1 MLFTERSIWTMVHGI
16 GLGGAALLALA
27 VSLFAIYL
35 VQRRDE
41 SGGLAGAVGGPFA
54 GLTAFAALMLW
65 LTAVVGTYV
74 VFPPYRAAPPE
85 GTTSLAQYPRSM
97 LLANPETAWLHSF
110 AMETK
115 EHLPW
120 TVAMLATAV
129 AFVAWRYRGQL
140 LMDAPMRRIG
150 GLLLA
155 ICFGA
160 VGYISLLGVFVN
172 KVAPLH

>member
-27 VSLFAIYL
+27 AALFAMYL
-35 VQRRDE
+35 VQRRND
-41 SGGLAGAVGGPFA
+41 SLVLAGPVGGPLA
-54 GLTAFAALMLW
+54 GVTGFAALMLW

-74 VFPPYRAAPPE
+74 VFPAYRAAAPE
-85 GTTSLAQYPRSM
+85 GTTLLAQYPRSM
-97 LLANPETAWLHSF
+97 LLADPQTAWLHTY

-120 TVAMLATAV
+120 SAAMLATAV
-129 AFVAWRYRGQL
+129 AYVAWRYRSQL
-140 LMDAPMRRIG
+140 LTDVPMRRIG

-155 ICFGA
+155 ISFAA
-160 VGYISLLGVFVN
+160 VSYVSLLGVFVN
-172 KVAPLH
+172 KVAPLQ